1 MLIVATALYLIGILL
16 VLTLL
21 EVEEGYPATGLL
33 LFAFFWPFA
42 TMHMVI
48 MDTFFPDEE

>member
-1 MLIVATALYLIGILL
+1 MITVATALYLIGILL
-16 VLTLL
+16 VLTVL

-33 LFAFFWPFA
+33 LFAFFWPFV

-48 MDTFFPDEE
+48 MDTFFPDQE